1 MTTASGPTD
10 EGVVV
15 PGGVV
20 RVAASLLIYS
30 DVLAPE
36 EITLRLDLQPTET
49 TEKGV
54 KYGKQTGTRMN
65 VPRHLWQLSSETH
78 VAAMDLTSHLDWL
91 LARLFPIRERLRTLR
106 ESGAIDF
113 HLRGV
118 VWTSNDAAHVQLPIR
133 VMEMLVE
140 LQLEPELQFADY
152 GDDS

>member
-1 MTTASGPTD
+1 MTTASGTTGD
-10 EGVVV
+10 GVVV

-20 RVAASLLIYS
+20 RVAVRALIYS
-30 DVLAPE
+30 DTLAPE
-36 EITLRLDLQPTET
+36 EITSRLDLQPTET

-54 KYGKQTGTRMN
+54 KYGKRTGTRMN
-65 VPRHLWQLSSETH
+65 VPRHLWQLSSESH
-78 VAAMDLTSHLDWL
+78 VAAMDLISHFDWL
-91 LARLFPIRERLRTLR
+91 LARLFPIRERLRALR
-106 ESGAIDF
+106 ESGAIEC

-152 GDDS
+152 GDDN